1 MNDLLYESACMFDNL
16 IKSEIIFVLGRK
28 GESLK
33 VKLIFHE
40 TDFFHLAGLH
50 KMDDIS
56 LIKGK
61 AKGVFEAILQNRLTY
76 KDIENST
83 KIDSVNE
90 RLHIIKS
97 LIDIFSQENNY
108 FKFLKKVI
116 PYSQIKWK
124 YLISFSYNEIDGY
137 IFLEEYR
144 DKKGNFL
151 CRSCFNRGNTAY
163 EQRQIKYTLLQ
174 VMMKDEIG
182 EEQELFRSN
191 SYKTDD

>member
-1 MNDLLYESACMFDNL
+1 MKDLLYESACIFNNL
-16 IKSEIIFVLGRK
+16 IKSEIVFVLGRK
-28 GESLK
+28 GKSLK

-50 KMDDIS
+50 KIDDIS

-61 AKGVFEAILQNRLTY
+61 AKDVFEGILQKRLTY

-97 LIDIFSQENNY
+97 LIAIFSQENNY

-116 PYSQIKWK
+116 PYS
-124 YLISFSYNEIDGY
+124 
-137 IFLEEYR
+137 
-144 DKKGNFL
+144 
-151 CRSCFNRGNTAY
+151 
-163 EQRQIKYTLLQ
+163 
-174 VMMKDEIG
+174 
-182 EEQELFRSN
+182 
-191 SYKTDD
+191 

>member
-1 MNDLLYESACMFDNL
+1 MNDLLYESACMFNNL
-16 IKSEIIFVLGRK
+16 IKSEIVFVLGRK

-124 YLISFSYNEIDGY
+124 YLISFSYNEID
-137 IFLEEYR
+137 
-144 DKKGNFL
+144 
-151 CRSCFNRGNTAY
+151 
-163 EQRQIKYTLLQ
+163 
-174 VMMKDEIG
+174 

>member
-1 MNDLLYESACMFDNL
+1 MNDLLYESACIFNNL
-16 IKSEIIFVLGRK
+16 IKSEIVFVLGRK

-56 LIKGK
+56 LIKEK
-61 AKGVFEAILQNRLTY
+61 AKGVCVAILQNRLTY

-108 FKFLKKVI
+108 F
-116 PYSQIKWK
+116 
-124 YLISFSYNEIDGY
+124 
-137 IFLEEYR
+137 LE
-144 DKKGNFL
+144 KSHSL
-151 CRSCFNRGNTAY
+151 
-163 EQRQIKYTLLQ
+163 
-174 VMMKDEIG
+174 
-182 EEQELFRSN
+182 
-191 SYKTDD
+191 